1 MQEPRVQ
8 CLGWVQEGYTGNT
21 HACVTTKDCEKSV
34 KVMEREKGG
43 RHERKR
49 KGERRKKK
57 TRRKKQ
63 ISRT

>member
-1 MQEPRVQ
+1 M
-8 CLGWVQEGYTGNT
+8 QEGYTGNT
-21 HACVTTKDCEKSV
+21 HTCVTTKDCEKSV

-57 TRRKKQ
+57 NKEEEANVKDLKQ
-63 ISRT
+63 FLINSR

>member
-1 MQEPRVQ
+1 M
-8 CLGWVQEGYTGNT
+8 QEGYTGNT

>member
-1 MQEPRVQ
+1 M
-8 CLGWVQEGYTGNT
+8 QEGYTGNT

-57 TRRKKQ
+57 KQ
-63 ISRT
+63 GGRSKFQGLEAVFDK